1 MKIKKVRSA
10 IRRYERFAFYW
21 YMSTGQI
28 LEYYQ
33 CKQQYIAFLRFHK
46 NLKRHLQPNSIYM
59 KQYGNICKEKKP

>member
-1 MKIKKVRSA
+1 MKFKKVRSA

-21 YMSTGQI
+21 YMSTGKF

-33 CKQQYIAFLRFHK
+33 CKEQYIALLRFRK

-59 KQYGNICKEKKP
+59 KEWEYLQRKKP

>member
-1 MKIKKVRSA
+1 MKFKRVKST

-21 YMSTGQI
+21 YMSTGQF

-33 CKQQYIAFLRFHK
+33 CKEQYIAFLRFRK

-59 KQYGNICKEKKP
+59 KEWEYLHREKP

>member
-1 MKIKKVRSA
+1 MKFRRVKSA

-21 YMSTGQI
+21 YMNTGQM

-33 CKQQYIAFLRFHK
+33 CKEQYIAYLRFRK

-59 KQYGNICKEKKP
+59 KEWKYLQGEKP

>member
-1 MKIKKVRSA
+1 MKFQRVKSA

-21 YMSTGQI
+21 YMSTGQF

-33 CKQQYIAFLRFHK
+33 SKVEYIAYLRFRK

-59 KQYGNICKEKKP
+59 KEWKYLQEREP